1 MVSFASNFNA
11 RCRSVGIFAPL
22 RPERGDSIICNLSLQ
37 ILLALVFALRGSVRR
52 GDRRDRQD
60 EDHALEQAQ
69 EYHDERAPEVLRK
82 CLLLWQAVLHGDH
95 APSDPLHRHRHVPE
109 GLGQLL
115 VLGSSVPWILELLDH
130 RAREHRDH
138 QYVQA
143 EHTDGLHTVADRHPQ
158 NCQRRAEFAELQD
171 AENPEQPQG
180 PQECQVHAPV
190 LAASREQLDHWLH
203 QRGQDREKVYEVH
216 GCEEKLREAVARRH
230 ARREHVLRV
239 LRVRHHRL
247 EEPVLVEDAVPAEWR
262 HGELAHVLD
271 RED

>member
-180 PQECQVHAPV
+180 PQELQVAPLLV
-190 LAASREQLDHWLH
+190 GRLGLEEADYHFDPRRH
-203 QRGQDREKVYEVH
+203 DREKVDQVH
-216 GCEEKLREAVARRH
+216 RCKHESRQAGARGHPCRKH
-230 ARREHVLRV
+230 GLRV
-239 LRVRHHRL
+239 LGVGHHL
-247 EEPVLVEDAVPAEWR
+247 LQ
-262 HGELAHVLD
+262 
-271 RED
+271 